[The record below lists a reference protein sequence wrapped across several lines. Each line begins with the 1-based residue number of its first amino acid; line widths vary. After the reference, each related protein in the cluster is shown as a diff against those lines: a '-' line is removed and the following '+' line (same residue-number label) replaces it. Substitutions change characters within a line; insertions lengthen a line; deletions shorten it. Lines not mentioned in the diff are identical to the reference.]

1 MRIAYA
7 SDLHLEFDS
16 SLTLFTLTGLSTPAV
31 GTTADVLVLAGDV
44 DTIPEYYTEFLR
56 KLRLAYAGPVIF
68 VLGNHE
74 YYHGIFPD
82 DRQKYRDAI
91 AHDRQAHLLENEAVI
106 IQGVRFL
113 GATLWTDFASG
124 KQMRNCRHM
133 MSDFEVIHDGLAPC
147 KGVSGSIT
155 PETILKVHQDSIAWL
170 DGQFT
175 HHPHDGPTVVITHH
189 APSYKSQHP
198 RFAGSPIS
206 GGFCSNQEHRI
217 QRWKPDV
224 WIHGHVHDPMNY
236 RLGKTRV
243 LCNPWGYPDEGR
255 AREYRIVETNA
266 TSKGDS
272 YA

>member
-1 MRIAYA
+1 MKIAYA
-7 SDLHLEFDS
+7 SDLHLEFNPS
-16 SLTLFTLTGLSTPAV
+16 ITLTGLS
-31 GTTADVLVLAGDV
+31 GADGLVLAGDV
-44 DTIPEYYTEFLR
+44 DTMPEYYTEFLR

-74 YYHGIFPD
+74 YYHGVFPD
-82 DRQKYRDAI
+82 DRQAF
-91 AHDRQAHLLENEAVI
+91 LLENEAMI
-106 IQGVRFL
+106 LDGVRFL

-124 KQMRNCRHM
+124 KQMRSCQRM
-133 MSDFEVIHDGLAPC
+133 MSDFEVIHD
-147 KGVSGSIT
+147 GVSGSIT

-170 DGQFT
+170 DDQFT
-175 HHPHDGPTVVITHH
+175 HHPHEGPTVVITHH

-224 WIHGHVHDPMNY
+224 WIHGHVHDPMDY

-243 LCNPWGYPDEGR
+243 LCNPWGYPNEGR

-272 YA
+272 YARCDD